1 MTISLGGHTL
11 SDHLL
16 LLGLDE
22 APAQT
27 ISQAR
32 TLGGRLVLT
41 MLPLESGRELSL
53 QSENHITTADL
64 AAVRALYDAGQIVA
78 LVHPRLTAEVIITG
92 IDLAPHFDFVNPAA
106 TGAAPWYSGTISM
119 IEV

>member
-1 MTISLGGHTL
+1 MTTLGGYTL

-27 ISQAR
+27 ISQSR

-53 QSENHITTADL
+53 QSENHITNADL
-64 AAVRALYDAGQIVA
+64 IAIRALYDAGQIVA
-78 LVHPRLTAEVIITG
+78 LVHPRLSAEVIITG
-92 IDLAPHFDFVNPAA
+92 IDLTPDQDFVNPSA
-106 TGAAPWYSGTISM
+106 TGAAPWYSGTISL